1 MKSPNPDFEI
11 RRALENRV
19 HQLLRTVRIQQ
30 ETIIR
35 LRREKLLLVRSVYLF
50 PAILFDKCWSSRSWD
65 LVIGQV
71 REKFREI
78 NGDPAGWSQLVQF
91 LDEHLENAVSDL
103 TSCKKL
109 ELNEEEIRLYCYC
122 IIGFSAD
129 LISTLMDIENRDVV
143 YSRKRRLRLK
153 IKRIGII
160 RSRRFLEL
168 ME

>member
-1 MKSPNPDFEI
+1 MKNPKPDKEV
-11 RRALENRV
+11 RHALENQV
-19 HQLLRTVRIQQ
+19 HRLLRTVRIQQ

-71 REKFREI
+71 REKFKEI

>member
-71 REKFREI
+71 REKFKEI

-103 TSCKKL
+103 SSCKKL

>member
-71 REKFREI
+71 REKFKEI